1 MCADYLAGRP
11 KPCMGGW
18 GRRMLVVAPDGAV
31 LPCHAAASLPGLAFG
46 NVKTS
51 SLAECWADA
60 PGMNAFRG
68 EDWMPEPCRGCP
80 ERARDF
86 GGCRCQAFQ
95 LVGDAAA
102 TDPACEL
109 APQHEV
115 VRAAR
120 RDAEQ
125 EAPAWVLRG

>member
-1 MCADYLAGRP
+1 
-11 KPCMGGW
+11 
-18 GRRMLVVAPDGAV
+18 MLVVAPDGSV
-31 LPCHAAASLPGLAFG
+31 LPCHAAASLPELAFG

-51 SLAECWADA
+51 SLAACWGDA
-60 PGMNAFRG
+60 PGMNAYRG

-86 GGCRCQAFQ
+86 GGCRCQAF
-95 LVGDAAA
+95 LLTGEAAA

-109 APQHEV
+109 APRHEL
-115 VRAAR
+115 VRVAR
-120 RDAEQ
+120 REAER